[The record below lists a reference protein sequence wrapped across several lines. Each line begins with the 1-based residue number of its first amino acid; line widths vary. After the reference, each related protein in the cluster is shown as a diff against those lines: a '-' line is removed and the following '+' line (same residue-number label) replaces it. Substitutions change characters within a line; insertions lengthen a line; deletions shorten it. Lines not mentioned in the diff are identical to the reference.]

1 MRAFFKYAVILALG
15 LAVGFNI
22 RAPLSLEEI
31 ARLNWLDE
39 INIIIDKAVARAKPE
54 ADVIPVDP
62 AGAALIDDEL
72 DYRIAQRIASLDGW
86 RAFLAVHGNGVY
98 AQSARAEVERL
109 LAAKAPA
116 PAAAEVSN
124 GASPDAKATSDGAGS
139 APPSPVMEVA
149 TLTPDEICKRDGDRL
164 ERLRSSPTSDE
175 AAQFA
180 NELGCEK
187 LRPQLSALME
197 GLGYASPA
205 PAAAEVSNGASPDA
219 KATSDRVGSAPPSS
233 GMEVAALTPEEI
245 CRADGDRLERL
256 RNSPTSDEAAR
267 FANEL
272 GCETLRPQLLALTES
287 LGYASPA
294 PVAAPP
300 SPSTNVTAP
309 GPKRRATVPP
319 SEMRST
325 ASPRGV
331 QPKRH
336 ANGCAFKSGCFW
348 GDSSRPPILLALL
361 GERPKHSSASRR
373 TLTYPRPNDF
383 RGR

>member
-15 LAVGFNI
+15 LAVGFYI

-31 ARLNWLDE
+31 ARLNWLHE

-54 ADVIPVDP
+54 AAVIPVDP

-72 DYRIAQRIASLDGW
+72 DYRIAQRIDSLDGW

-98 AQSARAEVERL
+98 AQSARAEVGRL

-116 PAAAEVSN
+116 EVPN
-124 GASPDAKATSDGAGS
+124 GASPDAKATIDGAGS
-139 APPSPVMEVA
+139 APPSPGTEVA

-164 ERLRSSPTSDE
+164 ERLRSSPTRDE
-175 AAQFA
+175 
-180 NELGCEK
+180 
-187 LRPQLSALME
+187 
-197 GLGYASPA
+197 
-205 PAAAEVSNGASPDA
+205 
-219 KATSDRVGSAPPSS
+219 T
-233 GMEVAALTPEEI
+233 
-245 CRADGDRLERL
+245 
-256 RNSPTSDEAAR
+256 AR

-272 GCETLRPQLLALTES
+272 GCETLRPQLLAFMEV

-294 PVAAPP
+294 PAAAEVSNGTSPDAKATSDGVGSAPP
-300 SPSTNVTAP
+300 SPGMEVAAHARGNLNVTGTVWNGAQQP
-309 GPKRRATVPP
+309 HERRGCALRERIGLRDVATPALGSDGELGLRVSAGRCAAKYFHKRHSSGPKAASDCASERDALDRLPTRRSAEKACERLRFQVRVFLGKLVP
-319 SEMRST
+319 
-325 ASPRGV
+325 A
-331 QPKRH
+331 
-336 ANGCAFKSGCFW
+336 A
-348 GDSSRPPILLALL
+348 DSSGAF

>member
-15 LAVGFNI
+15 LAVGFYI

-39 INIIIDKAVARAKPE
+39 INIIIDE
-54 ADVIPVDP
+54 
-62 AGAALIDDEL
+62 DEL

-116 PAAAEVSN
+116 EVPN
-124 GASPDAKATSDGAGS
+124 GASPDAKATTDGAGS
-139 APPSPVMEVA
+139 APPSPGTEVA

-164 ERLRSSPTSDE
+164 ERLRSSPMSDE
-175 AAQFA
+175 TARFA
-180 NELGCEK
+180 NELGCET
-187 LRPQLSALME
+187 LRPQLLAFME
-197 GLGYASPA
+197 VLGYASPA
-205 PAAAEVSNGASPDA
+205 PAAAEVSNGTSPDA
-219 KATSDRVGSAPPSS
+219 KATSDGMGSAPPSP

-245 CRADGDRLERL
+245 CKRDGDRPERL
-256 RNSPTSDEAAR
+256 RSSPTSDETAR
-267 FANEL
+267 FPNEL

-300 SPSTNVTAP
+300 SP
-309 GPKRRATVPP
+309 PKRRTTVPP

-336 ANGCAFKSGCFW
+336 ANGCAFKSMCFG
-348 GDSSRPPILLALL
+348 GDSSRPLILLALL

>member
-15 LAVGFNI
+15 LAVGFYI

-54 ADVIPVDP
+54 AAVIPVDP

-86 RAFLAVHGNGVY
+86 RAFLAVHGKGVY
-98 AQSARAEVERL
+98 AQSARAEVGRL

-116 PAAAEVSN
+116 EVPN
-124 GASPDAKATSDGAGS
+124 GASPDAKATIDGAGS
-139 APPSPVMEVA
+139 APASPGTEVA

-175 AAQFA
+175 
-180 NELGCEK
+180 
-187 LRPQLSALME
+187 
-197 GLGYASPA
+197 
-205 PAAAEVSNGASPDA
+205 
-219 KATSDRVGSAPPSS
+219 T
-233 GMEVAALTPEEI
+233 
-245 CRADGDRLERL
+245 
-256 RNSPTSDEAAR
+256 AR

-272 GCETLRPQLLALTES
+272 GCETLRPQLLAFMEVLGYASPAPAAAEVSNGTSPGAKATSDGVGSAPPSPGMEVAALTPEEICKRDGDRLERLRSSPTSDETARFANELGCETLRPQLFALTES
-287 LGYASPA
+287 LGYASP
-294 PVAAPP
+294 APP

-348 GDSSRPPILLALL
+348 GDLSRPPILLALL